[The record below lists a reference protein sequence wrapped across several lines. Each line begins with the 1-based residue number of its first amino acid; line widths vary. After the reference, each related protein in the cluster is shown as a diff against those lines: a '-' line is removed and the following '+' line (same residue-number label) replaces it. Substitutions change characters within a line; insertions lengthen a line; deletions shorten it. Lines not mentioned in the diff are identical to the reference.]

1 MERISSVF
9 YYVGSKLKYIWDI
22 LDYIKYT
29 IKIYFTCFYFVNL
42 FSVARKLIELYM
54 WLQSESHFGCV
65 HIQRETEEKEKEEY
79 ILLFDIYICIDIE
92 DISANIFFVKY
103 QVVNILGFV
112 AVWPLFSS
120 TTVAKM

>member
-22 LDYIKYT
+22 LDYIRYT

-42 FSVARKLIELYM
+42 FNVARKLIELYM

-65 HIQRETEEKEKEEY
+65 HIQGETEERERRK
-79 ILLFDIYICIDIE
+79 
-92 DISANIFFVKY
+92 NIFYYLLYIFV
-103 QVVNILGFV
+103 
-112 AVWPLFSS
+112 
-120 TTVAKM
+120 